1 MSSRALFDT
10 ATALRTRIGSAVPG
24 GTGAIHI
31 GPPISGELGGKKIS
45 IHLFHLQVNSELRN
59 DTRISSPPA
68 TAPAEALPVA
78 RDALPLDLRFL
89 ITVLRE
95 NPSNVDPDELTLLGR
110 IIQVLHAQPT
120 LAGAAMGGQVARV
133 TPEPYPMEE
142 ISRIWGLFPQDVYR
156 TSMVYLVSP
165 VFVEA
170 STVAAG
176 EPVTEHV
183 HNAGLSEDP
192 PAMRGG
198 PGDGDPGA

>member
-10 ATALRTRIGSAVPG
+10 ATALRTRIGTGIPG

-59 DTRISSPPA
+59 DIRISPPPGN
-68 TAPAEALPVA
+68 APADGIPVA

-89 ITVLRE
+89 ITVLRD

-120 LAGAAMGGQVARV
+120 LAGGA
-133 TPEPYPMEE
+133 
-142 ISRIWGLFPQDVYR
+142 
-156 TSMVYLVSP
+156 
-165 VFVEA
+165 
-170 STVAAG
+170 TV
-176 EPVTEHV
+176 PH
-183 HNAGLSEDP
+183 H
-192 PAMRGG
+192 
-198 PGDGDPGA
+198 